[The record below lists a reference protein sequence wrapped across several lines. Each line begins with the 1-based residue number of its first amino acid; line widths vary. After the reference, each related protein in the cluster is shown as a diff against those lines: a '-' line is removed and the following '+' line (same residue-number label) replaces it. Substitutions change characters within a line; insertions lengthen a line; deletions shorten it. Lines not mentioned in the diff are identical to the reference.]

1 MADTP
6 LILKRADS
14 LEDPAL
20 CEVLIE
26 RVDAPRPRFSLI
38 DAMFVER
45 GTQAD
50 WDLLKDLHY
59 KGHTLGPGS
68 RVWKCTLHGSTIGAL
83 VTANPKGLLKE
94 RHLVFPSIKPKGS
107 DTKIENSSR
116 YHFVNKN
123 FRVVSRFV
131 FDTMYRGV
139 GAGYK
144 MMNLVARMEGF
155 RYSEIQSSMSK
166 YNLFGQNAGFRFVR
180 PLNANKFEA
189 GLKFFRGHF
198 ASSPQ
203 DYEAIVHEIEAM
215 PPAQRDAAIA
225 ACKEFY
231 YKHSPLE
238 KTGKNA
244 ERGVGR
250 VAAMGVREVV
260 KALQQITLASPM
272 YGVYVNPDFGRAD
285 LPQRLPLTAYD
296 RQGLNERLNLDALNG

>member
-1 MADTP
+1 MIT
-6 LILKRADS
+6 DS
-14 LEDPAL
+14 LEDPKL
-20 CEVLIE
+20 TEVLIE
-26 RVDAPRPRFSLI
+26 REDAPAPRFSLI
-38 DAMFVER
+38 DDMFVER

-68 RVWKCTLHGSTIGAL
+68 RVWKCTLNGATIGAL

-94 RHLVFPSIKPKGS
+94 RHLVFPSIKPKGT
-107 DTKIENSSR
+107 DNKIQNSSR

-144 MMNLVARMEGF
+144 MMNLVARMEGYKF
-155 RYSEIQSSMSK
+155 TEIQSSMSK

-180 PLNANKFEA
+180 PLNANKFET

-198 ASSPQ
+198 HASPQ
-203 DYEAIVHEIEAM
+203 DFEAIVHEIEALA
-215 PPAQRDAAIA
+215 PAQQAAIIE

-244 ERGVGR
+244 TRGVGR
-250 VAAMGVREVV
+250 VAAMGAREVI

-272 YGVYVNPDFGRAD
+272 YGVYQNPDFGRTD
-285 LPQRLPLTAYD
+285 IPQRLPLTAYD
-296 RQGLNERLNLDALNG
+296 WQKVNERLKVESFNG